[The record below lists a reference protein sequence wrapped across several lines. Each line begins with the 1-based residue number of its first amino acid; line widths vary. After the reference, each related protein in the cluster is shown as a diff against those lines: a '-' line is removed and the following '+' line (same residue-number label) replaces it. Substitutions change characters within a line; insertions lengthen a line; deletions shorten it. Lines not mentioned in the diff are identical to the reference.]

1 MKKLLVLVLALALAI
16 SGVAMAESTKG
27 EGVMTYEEYLAAE
40 LYTEVTIEA
49 YVQAT
54 QGWWE
59 DNGQGVQTVYAQ
71 DEDGAYFIYNKN
83 VPAEDKDAL
92 VPGTKIKVTG
102 TRTEWE
108 GEVEIDAGATF
119 EILEGSYIAEAKD
132 VTDLIGTDELI
143 DYQNQ
148 FVTMKGLTVK
158 AVEYQND
165 TPGKDI
171 YVSAAIGDKTID
183 LCVESYLTTP
193 DSEVYTTVGEL
204 AEGDVIDVEGF
215 LYWYQGANPHITK
228 VTKAAAEE
236 AEVKGEGVMTYEEYL
251 AAELYTEVTIEA
263 YVQATQGW
271 WEDNGQG
278 VQTVYAQDKD
288 GAYFIYNMNVPAEDK
303 DALVPG
309 TKIKVTGTR
318 TEWEGEVEIDAGATF
333 EILEGSYIAEAKD
346 VTDLIGTDELITYQ
360 NQLVSMK
367 GLTVKSVAYQN
378 DTPGKDIYVSAAIG
392 DKTIDLCVESYL
404 TTPDSELY
412 AAVGELAEGDVIDVE
427 GFLYWYQG
435 ANPHITKV
443 TKAAE

>member
-16 SGVAMAESTKG
+16 SGVAMAEST
-27 EGVMTYEEYLAAE
+27 
-40 LYTEVTIEA
+40 
-49 YVQAT
+49 
-54 QGWWE
+54 
-59 DNGQGVQTVYAQ
+59 
-71 DEDGAYFIYNKN
+71 
-83 VPAEDKDAL
+83 
-92 VPGTKIKVTG
+92 
-102 TRTEWE
+102 
-108 GEVEIDAGATF
+108 
-119 EILEGSYIAEAKD
+119 
-132 VTDLIGTDELI
+132 
-143 DYQNQ
+143 
-148 FVTMKGLTVK
+148 
-158 AVEYQND
+158 
-165 TPGKDI
+165 
-171 YVSAAIGDKTID
+171 
-183 LCVESYLTTP
+183 
-193 DSEVYTTVGEL
+193 
-204 AEGDVIDVEGF
+204 
-215 LYWYQGANPHITK
+215 
-228 VTKAAAEE
+228 
-236 AEVKGEGVMTYEEYL
+236 KGEGVMTYEEYL

-346 VTDLIGTDELITYQ
+346 VTSLIGTDELITYQ
-360 NQLVSMK
+360 NQFVTMK
-367 GLTVKSVAYQN
+367 GLTVKAVEYEN
-378 DTPGKDIYVSAAIG
+378 DTPGDDIYVSATIG
-392 DKTIDLCVESYL
+392 DAAIDLCVESYL